1 MNSSRG
7 LDLRSVIAELVQQ
20 VVDAGAPLDTRFQ
33 QAQHSIPETR
43 RSWARD
49 LAYGTVR
56 WFWRL
61 EDYANQ
67 LLSKPVKRADRSILF
82 LIIVALYEIEYH
94 STPPYAVV
102 SETVNAIKRST
113 TPWAAGLVNAVLR
126 EFLRQQSRLR
136 SAPTSAAAASAH
148 PDWLRDMIFSVYPD
162 HAPLIIET
170 GNSRPPMI
178 LRVDAGRID
187 REDYLHQLQQA
198 GYVAHASPRS
208 QWGVVLPQ
216 WARLT
221 DLPGFETGLVSVQ
234 DDGAQLTP
242 IALELKPGLRIL
254 DACAAPGGKAGHI
267 LETEPQT
274 ELVALDVDPARVRRI
289 HENMER
295 LGRHATITTGDARNN
310 DNWWDGRKFDRILL
324 DAPCSGTGVIRRHPD
339 IKHHRRATD
348 IDQFTRLQRQLL
360 AATWELLNPGGIM
373 VYVTCSLIPEENER
387 QIRSFM
393 DDHSDAQEND
403 LGQRFG
409 KRRAAGRQLLPG
421 IHDTDGF
428 YYASLSRH

>member
-1 MNSSRG
+1 MSPTCGIDPRT
-7 LDLRSVIAELVQQ
+7 VVVELVQQ
-20 VVDAGAPLDTRFQ
+20 VIDAGTPLDAGFQ
-33 QAQHSIPETR
+33 RAQYSIPETR

-61 EDYANQ
+61 EDYASQ

-82 LIIVALYEIEYH
+82 LIIVALYEIEH
-94 STPPYAVV
+94 QSTPAYAVV
-102 SETVNAIKRST
+102 SESVNTIKRSAR
-113 TPWAAGLVNAVLR
+113 PWAAGLVNAVLR
-126 EFLRQQSRLR
+126 EFLRQQVRLR
-136 SAPTSAAAASAH
+136 ESPTSATAASAH
-148 PDWLRDMIFSVYPD
+148 PVWLRDMIFSVYPD
-162 HAPLIIET
+162 YAPLIIET
-170 GNSRPPMI
+170 GNSRPPMV
-178 LRVDAGRID
+178 LRIDTGRID
-187 REDYLHQLQQA
+187 RDDYLQQLHHA
-198 GYVAHASPRS
+198 GYTGHASPRS

-221 DLPGFETGLVSVQ
+221 DLPGFESGLVSVQ

-289 HENMER
+289 HENLER
-295 LGRHATITTGDARNN
+295 LGRHATITTDDARNS

-360 AATWELLNPGGIM
+360 TATWELLNFGGIM

-393 DDHSDAQEND
+393 DDHSDAREND
-403 LGQRFG
+403 LGPQFGG
-409 KRRAAGRQLLPG
+409 KRSVGRQLLPG

-428 YYASLSRH
+428 YYASLSRD